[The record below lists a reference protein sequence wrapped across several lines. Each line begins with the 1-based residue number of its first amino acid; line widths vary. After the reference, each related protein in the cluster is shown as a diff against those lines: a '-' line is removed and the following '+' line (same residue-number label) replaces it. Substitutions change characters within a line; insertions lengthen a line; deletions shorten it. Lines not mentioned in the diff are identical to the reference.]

1 MVYSARAF
9 PKAANFHLPMNFMSN
24 RRSQLALEIPAS
36 GLDARVVRLL
46 NVIVI
51 SVIVIVAVA
60 IIPARLADWTT

>member
-9 PKAANFHLPMNFMSN
+9 SKAANFYLPTNFMSN
-24 RRSQLALEIPAS
+24 RRSQLARAIPVNE
-36 GLDARVVRLL
+36 LDVRVVRLL

-60 IIPARLADWTT
+60 IISAQLADWTT